1 MKKNI
6 LFTIL
11 LISAFCMKSFAE
23 DIVPIEL
30 MPLKH
35 TNVILDNPKGKLK
48 IKFVMN
54 DFKSSGDT
62 TKPKGL
68 FAKIKNVVNS
78 LLDASDNPPFKLQ
91 VVREK
96 KN

>member
-6 LFTIL
+6 LLTLL
-11 LISAFCMKSFAE
+11 LISSFYCNSLA
-23 DIVPIEL
+23 DDVNPIEL

-35 TNVILDNPKGKLK
+35 KNLMLDNPKGKLK

-62 TKPKGL
+62 TKPKSL